1 MTPGRQWSALLSAL
15 AKSLRVGIVLGLA
28 IAVVFALVICVWEWI
43 ENPGGIF
50 HDANGTNW
58 QFVYDT
64 GISWLIPMFPT
75 FAILA
80 GVSHYL
86 FSRFSSDKG
95 GQ

>member
-1 MTPGRQWSALLSAL
+1 MSAL

-28 IAVVFALVICVWEWI
+28 FAVVFAIVICTWEWI
-43 ENPGGIF
+43 ENPGGIL

-86 FSRFSSDKG
+86 FSLFSSGKDG
-95 GQ
+95 A